1 MTPDQL
7 LRLWEKSYFKL
18 TRLQSLRFKKKVD
31 YLGLL
36 DYDYR
41 FIRPAIRNNQKLED
55 VLAEARDRQAQD
67 QVQRKRRAE
76 AEARDREAEDQER
89 LKRRRDAEARGVRN
103 TKYRNKGLLGSGGP
117 SAGFNRSK
125 AIGDL
130 NRRIDRTPEPKR
142 LCLACGALE
151 VMCRCR

>member
-76 AEARDREAEDQER
+76 AEAR
-89 LKRRRDAEARGVRN
+89 GVRN

-142 LCLACGALE
+142 FCLACGALE